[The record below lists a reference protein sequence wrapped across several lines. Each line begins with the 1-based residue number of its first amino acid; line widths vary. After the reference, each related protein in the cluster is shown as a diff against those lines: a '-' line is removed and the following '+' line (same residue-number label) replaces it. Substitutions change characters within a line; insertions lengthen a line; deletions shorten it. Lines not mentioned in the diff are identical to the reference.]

1 MEQNKTELKKQ
12 IEEAMGI
19 EIELIDEN
27 DKFDFKCT
35 ACGKCCANDS
45 VDMIL
50 LTPFD
55 LYNLSK
61 GTGKNINDIVNDY
74 TNVYIGKN
82 SNFPVVQLNS
92 VFNLQKSIEYGMKYK
107 VCPFLKD
114 NKCSVHDFKP
124 SICRLY
130 PLGRTI
136 TISTDDNEKTMTYF
150 LLKNRCGGKGEFNS
164 LDNWIKNR
172 SDYDR
177 LQKEYS
183 TFFATITS
191 IIDLNKL
198 QELSQK
204 DKSLSRVLNMMYNFI
219 INVYYLNYEVNEPFW
234 EQYERNKKEVL
245 IKVKMIKEGIDAYLQ
260 LYN

>member
-1 MEQNKTELKKQ
+1 MKDKKIELKKQ
-12 IEEAMGI
+12 IEEAMGV

-61 GTGKNINDIVNDY
+61 GTGENIEDIVNKY

-82 SNFPVVQLNS
+82 SNLPVVQLNS
-92 VFNLQKSIEYGMKYK
+92 VFDPQKSIENGMDYN

-130 PLGRTI
+130 PLGRTT
-136 TISTDDNEKTMTYF
+136 TISTNDNERVMTYF
-150 LLKNRCGGKGEFNS
+150 LLKNNCGGKGELHS

-177 LQKEYS
+177 LQSEYS
-183 TFFATITS
+183 AFFSTIIS
-191 IIDLNKL
+191 IVDFAKL

-204 DKSLSRVLNMMYNFI
+204 DKSISRVLDSMYNFM
-219 INVYYLNYEVNEPFW
+219 INEYYLNYDTNRPFW
-234 EQYERNKKEVL
+234 EQYERNKEEILLKFKF
-245 IKVKMIKEGIDAYLQ
+245 IKMAIDAYLK
-260 LYN
+260 